1 MITGTIADTVWF
13 PAASLATAE
22 RLHDPFGRDVVSQ
35 KVTYGVVV
43 ISGPRLTPFTLNCT
57 PAIATL
63 SNAEAETVV
72 IPETVA
78 PADGALMDTIGDVV
92 STHVKI
98 PDAEGPVPLDGFTA

>member
-1 MITGTIADTVWF
+1 MLVITLTVADNVWF

-35 KVTYGVVV
+35 EMTYGAVV
-43 ISGPRLTPFTLNCT
+43 ISGPRLAPFTLNCT
-57 PAIATL
+57 PATATL

-78 PADGALMDTIGDVV
+78 PAEERLLAVGTESYRCG
-92 STHVKI
+92 K
-98 PDAEGPVPLDGFTA
+98 G